1 MKNTLFL
8 KIYLAFSAIYLII
21 LFLGYESLDLFIKPV
36 LIPLLGFGVY
46 FHKKFPHRKT
56 LLTALLFSW
65 IGDVILLFTDIAEIY
80 FILGLVAFLIS
91 HIFLCVLFN
100 KQIKSGIKKNMIVF
114 GIGSLLIAVY
124 LIGMVS
130 FLFPAL
136 GDLKVPVIIYA
147 SVISI
152 MLLFAF
158 NGFLI
163 WEKPANQF
171 VFIGALIF
179 VLSDSILAINKFY
192 TPIEKSS
199 FFIMLTYLVAQYLI
213 VIGILKLNSN
223 SNAEI
228 VRG

>member
-8 KIYLAFSAIYLII
+8 KIYLGFSAIYLLI
-21 LFLGYESLDLFIKPV
+21 LFLVYESLDLFIKPV

-56 LLTALLFSW
+56 LLAALLFSW
-65 IGDVILLFTDIAEIY
+65 IGDIILLFTDIAEIY

-100 KQIKSGIKKNMIVF
+100 KQIKSGVKKNRVVF

-124 LIGMVS
+124 LIGMVA

-136 GDLKVPVIIYA
+136 GDLKVPVVIYA

-163 WEKPANQF
+163 WGKPANQF

-179 VLSDSILAINKFY
+179 VISDSILAINKFY

-223 SNAEI
+223 A
-228 VRG
+228 VAAKG